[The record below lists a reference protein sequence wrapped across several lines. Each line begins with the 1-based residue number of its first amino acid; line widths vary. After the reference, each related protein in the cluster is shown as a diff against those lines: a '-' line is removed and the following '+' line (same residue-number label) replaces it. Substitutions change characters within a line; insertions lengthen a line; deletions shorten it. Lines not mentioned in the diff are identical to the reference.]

1 MANLVKRKIKY
12 ELDDFQRIKDE
23 GFDIILDELTL
34 LTINTLAQR
43 VGAPSYQKTP
53 VFKKKNKPK
62 KQITDDDWEIMRN
75 FKNTELNRNE
85 EGIELEMDKI
95 RIHLNQITMENYDE
109 MKGHITNILK
119 EVLKNKFEMED
130 LIKVGKSIFE
140 VGSLNQFW
148 SKLYAKLYK
157 DLADEFPLMKSI
169 CEKNFDSFMDLF
181 QTIRYVSSEE
191 DYNLFCDINK
201 ENSKR
206 QALSSFFVNLMN
218 ESLISTEK
226 VKDLLL
232 KLKNFLDEKINEDGN
247 QDVVNE
253 IIENI
258 VIIVSNGSRNLEMN
272 EEEFWEEFYSYI
284 ENMSES
290 ERTDYKS
297 LTSKSLFKL
306 MDLIEDL

>member
-43 VGAPSYQKTP
+43 VGAPSYHKTP

-95 RIHLNQITMENYDE
+95 RIHLNQITTENYDE
-109 MKGHITNILK
+109 MKGHISNILK

>member
-95 RIHLNQITMENYDE
+95 RIHLNQITTENYDE
-109 MKGHITNILK
+109 MKGHISNILK

-201 ENSKR
+201 ENHYE
-206 QALSSFFVNLMN
+206 V
-218 ESLISTEK
+218 
-226 VKDLLL
+226 
-232 KLKNFLDEKINEDGN
+232 FL
-247 QDVVNE
+247 
-253 IIENI
+253 
-258 VIIVSNGSRNLEMN
+258 
-272 EEEFWEEFYSYI
+272 
-284 ENMSES
+284 
-290 ERTDYKS
+290 
-297 LTSKSLFKL
+297 
-306 MDLIEDL
+306 

>member
-95 RIHLNQITMENYDE
+95 RIHLNQITTENYDE
-109 MKGHITNILK
+109 MKGHISNILK

-148 SKLYAKLYK
+148 SKLYAKLY
-157 DLADEFPLMKSI
+157 
-169 CEKNFDSFMDLF
+169 
-181 QTIRYVSSEE
+181 
-191 DYNLFCDINK
+191 
-201 ENSKR
+201 
-206 QALSSFFVNLMN
+206 
-218 ESLISTEK
+218 
-226 VKDLLL
+226 
-232 KLKNFLDEKINEDGN
+232 
-247 QDVVNE
+247 
-253 IIENI
+253 
-258 VIIVSNGSRNLEMN
+258 
-272 EEEFWEEFYSYI
+272 
-284 ENMSES
+284 
-290 ERTDYKS
+290 
-297 LTSKSLFKL
+297 
-306 MDLIEDL
+306 

>member
-1 MANLVKRKIKY
+1 MASIATEKKIY
-12 ELDDFQRIKDE
+12 DLNDFQRIKDD
-23 GFDIILDELTL
+23 GFDLVLDELTL

-53 VFKKKNKPK
+53 VFKKKHKPK

-95 RIHLNQITMENYDE
+95 RIHLNQITKENYDE
-109 MKGHITNILK
+109 MKTHIVNILK
-119 EVLKNKFEMED
+119 QILKNKFEMED

-148 SKLYAKLYK
+148 SKLYAALYK
-157 DLADEFPLMKSI
+157 DLASEFPLMMNI
-169 CEKNFDSFMDLF
+169 CEKNFESFMDLF
-181 QTIRYVSSEE
+181 ETIRYVSSDE

-218 ESLISTEK
+218 EKLISTEK

-232 KLKNFLDEKINEDGN
+232 SLKSLLDEKINEEGN

-258 VIIVSNGSRNLEMN
+258 VIIVANGSKNLELN
-272 EEEFWEEFYSYI
+272 EENFWEEFYNYI
-284 ENMSES
+284 EEMSES
-290 ERTDYKS
+290 ERSDYKS

-306 MDLIEDL
+306 MDLIEEL